1 MLLLQRPPSFTNVH
15 PYNFYPLVFGYLGG
29 YGLYGFKA
37 TGYFWT
43 KAFIGDSI
51 VMFYNDYHSK
61 SLKNACCFTFLQPL

>member
-37 TGYFWT
+37 TGYF
-43 KAFIGDSI
+43 
-51 VMFYNDYHSK
+51 
-61 SLKNACCFTFLQPL
+61 